1 MKRFV
6 FMTATL
12 FLASCA
18 TAHQEQSAGHERSA
32 KKGSMTA
39 SANSHGDKSDHV
51 VRGQI
56 FGGVLGGLAG
66 AVLDKDRDDRISP
79 SEERFHR
86 SSCSSGDE
94 YFDRARYESDL
105 DERVTLMEEGIGYC
119 PDNPAAHNDLGL
131 GLILWGDMDA
141 ARMHFEDALRIDPDY
156 NPARINLVR
165 MGVNAPVD
173 EGSVQTDQEQGGS
186 GRVDPRPSQERLI
199 QHELERQKHIEKR
212 KQWDSRQNKLIE
224 KNSAYN

>member
-1 MKRFV
+1 
-6 FMTATL
+6 
-12 FLASCA
+12 
-18 TAHQEQSAGHERSA
+18 
-32 KKGSMTA
+32 
-39 SANSHGDKSDHV
+39 
-51 VRGQI
+51 
-56 FGGVLGGLAG
+56 
-66 AVLDKDRDDRISP
+66 
-79 SEERFHR
+79 
-86 SSCSSGDE
+86 
-94 YFDRARYESDL
+94 
-105 DERVTLMEEGIGYC
+105 MEEGIGYC